1 MNAIEQK
8 LETVFTDIANTRMA
22 GLPIC
27 NSAMRVQAVG
37 FREWQE
43 HWVGVLITPWTISL
57 VLMPGDK
64 APLKMLGADE
74 KMTWEFP
81 SGSYEFMGLNDPA
94 LGACQICSLIS
105 PVSDVE
111 RHEDAVSIA
120 EQVMEA
126 LFASEQ
132 SDQIRDAERKVKMEA
147 ARLNGEPVQDKT
159 LSRRDFLRGNF
170 LGM

>member
-64 APLKMLGADE
+64 APLKTLGADE

-147 ARLNGEPVQDKT
+147 ARLNGEPIKDKT